1 LVAVIDLKGLG
12 LILLGDRIIRSRFG
26 PTDKRKAIQPSRSTL
41 LRPDTTRPDTTRPDK
56 TLRKQ
61 VETNKSNKP
70 YLRPMIAKCF
80 KYGEQRQHSS
90 DCRR

>member
-1 LVAVIDLKGLG
+1 LVAVIDLRGLG

-41 LRPDTTRPDTTRPDK
+41 LRPDTTRPDK

-70 YLRPMIAKCF
+70 YVRPMIAKCF

>member
-41 LRPDTTRPDTTRPDK
+41 LRSDTTRPDK

-70 YLRPMIAKCF
+70 YVRPMIAKCF
-80 KYGEQRQHSS
+80 KYGEQRQRSS